1 MFHKK
6 RQMNLLLAIVCLFWF
21 GQYVYMPFQTTY
33 LLSTGVS
40 SGMTGM
46 IIGAYGLVQVFF
58 RIPAGALADTGSGH
72 KKIITAG
79 ICCVAA
85 ASLIRVLLP
94 NAGGFFA
101 ANLFSGLGASAWISY
116 MVYYMGLEEGSLQTA
131 TGKIM
136 AANNTGVFLGFVTS
150 SLLYDRL
157 GMRVICLFSVIA
169 GAAGMF
175 LAFGIREEKREKHS
189 FTRQEWKG
197 IFTYRRL
204 LFFSLLALLQQG
216 VQMATCMS
224 FTIQAVKELGAT
236 AGQVGM
242 TSVVYIVMAVVFS
255 LMSSRPFFVRL
266 GYRRV
271 IPAGI
276 VCQMLY
282 CILVPAVRSIY
293 AVYGCQVLAAAA
305 MGFLFTSLTS
315 ESMKGV
321 PGYFYSTAMGIF
333 QAVYAVGMTLF
344 PILMGVIRGRFGL
357 AGGYY
362 FMAAML
368 CLGLISIL
376 IFLQREGVA
385 ERN

>member
-1 MFHKK
+1 MTFHKK
-6 RQMNLLLAIVCLFWF
+6 RQMNLLLVIVCLFWF
-21 GQYVYMPFQTTY
+21 GQYVYMPYQTTF
-33 LLSTGVS
+33 LLSIGVS

-58 RIPAGALADTGSGH
+58 RIPAGVLADTGGGH
-72 KKIITAG
+72 KRIITAG

-94 NAGGFFA
+94 NAVGFFA

-116 MVYYMGLEEGSLQTA
+116 MVYYMQLEEGALQTA

-150 SLLYDRL
+150 SLLYDSV
-157 GMRVICLFSVIA
+157 GMRQICLFSMTA
-169 GAAGMF
+169 GAAGAL
-175 LAFGIREEKREKHS
+175 LALGIREDRREKRS
-189 FTRQEWKG
+189 YSRQEWKE

-204 LFFSLLALLQQG
+204 LFFSILALLQQG

-224 FTIQAVKELGAT
+224 FTVQAVKELGA
-236 AGQVGM
+236 ASRQVGI
-242 TSVVYIVMAVVFS
+242 TSVIYIVMAVVFS
-255 LMSSRPFFVRL
+255 FLSSRPFFIKL
-266 GYRRV
+266 GHERV

-276 VCQMLY
+276 VCQILY
-282 CILVPAVRSIY
+282 CVLVPKAENIY
-293 AVYGCQVLAAAA
+293 MIYGCQVLAAAA

-321 PGYFYSTAMGIF
+321 PEHFYSTAMGIF
-333 QAVYAVGMTLF
+333 QAVYAVGMTVF
-344 PILMGVIRGRFGL
+344 PILVGVIRESFGL

-362 FMAAML
+362 FMAAIL
-368 CLGLISIL
+368 GLGLISTFAAL
-376 IFLQREGVA
+376 KAEKQR
-385 ERN
+385 

>member
-6 RQMNLLLAIVCLFWF
+6 QQINLLLIIVCLFWF
-21 GQYVYMPFQTTY
+21 GQYVYMPYQTTY
-33 LLSTGVS
+33 LLSIGVS
-40 SGMTGM
+40 SGMTGL

-58 RIPAGALADTGSGH
+58 RIPAGMLADTGSGH
-72 KKIITAG
+72 KKIILAG

-85 ASLIRVLLP
+85 ASFIRVLLP
-94 NAGGFFA
+94 DAGGFFV

-116 MVYYMGLEEGSLQTA
+116 MVYYMGLEEGSLQVA

-157 GMRVICLFSVIA
+157 GMRQICLLSM
-169 GAAGMF
+169 AAGVIGTL
-175 LAFGIREEKREKHS
+175 LALGIHEDRPKKRS

-197 IFTYRRL
+197 IFTYQRL

-236 AGQVGM
+236 GRQVGI
-242 TSVVYIVMAVVFS
+242 TSVVYIIMAVIFS
-255 LMSSRPFFVRL
+255 FLSSRSFFIKL
-266 GYRRV
+266 GYKRV
-271 IPAGI
+271 IPVGMI
-276 VCQMLY
+276 CQILY
-282 CILVPAVRSIY
+282 CMLVPSAGNIY
-293 AVYGCQVLAAAA
+293 AVYECQVLAAAA

-321 PGYFYSTAMGIF
+321 PDHFYSTAMGIF
-333 QAVYAVGMTLF
+333 QAVYAIGMTVF
-344 PILMGVIRGRFGL
+344 PILVGVVRGRFGL
-357 AGGYY
+357 VGGYY
-362 FMAAML
+362 FMAALL
-368 CLGLISIL
+368 CLGLISL
-376 IFLQREGVA
+376 LVFLQREGIT
-385 ERN
+385 EKK